1 MAGKTG
7 VKPSRPKINIK
18 KQDNVR
24 VLAGKDK
31 GKQGKVLQV
40 QYKTGRVVVENVNIA
55 KKAVKADPRK
65 NPQGGIIS
73 MPAALDISNVMVVC
87 PQCGKPSRLTR
98 QKDAEGKSSRKCR
111 KCGELID
118 G

>member
-1 MAGKTG
+1 MAAKTG
-7 VKPSRPKINIK
+7 TTERPKISVK
-18 KQDNVR
+18 KGDNVR

-31 GKQGKVLQV
+31 GKQGKVLEV
-40 QYKTGRVVVENVNIA
+40 LYKTSRVVVENINIA

-73 MPAALDISNVMVVC
+73 MPAPLDVSNVMVVC
-87 PQCGKPSRLTR
+87 PQCNKPSRLTR
-98 QKDAEGKSSRKCR
+98 HRDTEGKSSRKCR

-118 G
+118 A